1 MLPSNKSVQM
11 IQVAQYFQ
19 SPLVATTEE
28 SKQKYY
34 TPISEKLMDPRI
46 IPKAYWSFW
55 KKF

>member
-46 IPKAYWSFW
+46 IPKAYWSF
-55 KKF
+55 